1 MISKILGYAH
11 IPQQFAVQ
19 VNPFD
24 REYLNLY
31 LNYHRP
37 CFFPV
42 VYVDKKGKE
51 RKRFRYEDMMTPYVV
66 SLQDAQQYLKSGV
79 TLKSLEAK
87 AHGMTDNEAAQ
98 RLQNARE
105 NLLTVI
111 YERPA

>member
-1 MISKILGYAH
+1 
-11 IPQQFAVQ
+11 
-19 VNPFD
+19 
-24 REYLNLY
+24 
-31 LNYHRP
+31 
-37 CFFPV
+37 
-42 VYVDKKGKE
+42 
-51 RKRFRYEDMMTPYVV
+51 RYEDMMTPYEKFV

-87 AHGMTDNEAAQ
+87 AHVMTDNEAAR